1 MLTDASERSPAGHE
15 VEDEHNNGEDKKDVN
30 PTAQGVA
37 ADESYYPEDEKN
49 NGDGPKHCRSPK
61 RSRFGFSGSQNG
73 VQLLAVTCGKV
84 PGPSVRLPVRIK

>member
-1 MLTDASERSPAGHE
+1 LVLRWGGPELMSTDASERSPAGHK
-15 VEDEHNNGEDKKDVN
+15 VEDEHNDGEDKKDVN

-61 RSRFGFSGSQNG
+61 RAGLVSRFAEWSP
-73 VQLLAVTCGKV
+73 VTG
-84 PGPSVRLPVRIK
+84 RYLW